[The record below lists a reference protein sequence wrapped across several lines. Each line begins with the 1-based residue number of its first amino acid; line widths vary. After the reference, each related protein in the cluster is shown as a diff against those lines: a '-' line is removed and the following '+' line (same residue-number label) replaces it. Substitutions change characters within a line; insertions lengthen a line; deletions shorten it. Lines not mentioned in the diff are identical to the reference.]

1 LINVNSYQLPD
12 QARVGFAHLR
22 VSNLAHSLQYYRD
35 LLGLAEIERAG
46 QQVTLSPTGRPPA
59 ILILEELPGARPKP
73 ARTTGLYHTA
83 IRLPDR
89 AGLAQ
94 LLKRLMAHRWPLQG
108 ASDHGVSEALYLP
121 DPDGLGVELYV
132 DRPQEAWPRQEETI
146 AMVTEPLDLEN
157 LLAQDPGEETPW
169 QGISARTDIGHVHM
183 HVADLKQAGDF
194 YQTGLGFDLKQAY
207 YGALFLAA
215 GSYHHHIGLNIWA
228 GAGAPAP
235 PPDSVGLFAYG
246 LELPDDAGLQDLI
259 THLKKMGI
267 AVTSEGSDRGQG
279 GAQVLDPDGI
289 IVELSAAPV
298 RQHEDAI

>member
-1 LINVNSYQLPD
+1 MNSYQLPA
-12 QARVGFAHLR
+12 QASIGFAHLR
-22 VSNLAHSLQYYRD
+22 VSNLARSLQFYKD

-46 QQVTLSPTGRPPA
+46 QQVTLSPTARPPA
-59 ILILEELPGARPKP
+59 ILILEELAGARPKP

-89 AGLAQ
+89 AGLAR

-132 DRPQEAWPRQEETI
+132 DRPQEVWPRQGGTI
-146 AMVTEPLDLEN
+146 AMGTEPLDLED
-157 LLAQDPGEETPW
+157 LLAQDPGGEAPW
-169 QGISARTDIGHVHM
+169 DGISARTDIGHVHM

-194 YQTGLGFDLKQAY
+194 YQAGLGFDLKLEY

-228 GAGAPAP
+228 GAGALAP
-235 PPDSVGLFAYG
+235 PPEAVGLFAYG
-246 LELPDDAGLQDLI
+246 LELPDDAALQALI
-259 THLKKMGI
+259 THLKNTGI
-267 AVTSEGSDRGQG
+267 AINSADGDRGQRG
-279 GAQVLDPDGI
+279 VQVLDPDGV
-289 IVELSAAPV
+289 IVELSAAPLPQ
-298 RQHEDAI
+298 REGAI